1 MQTSEEKTSLS
12 TLSSSF
18 FSQFS
23 FQDLSADVE
32 NVCYDNTKTVEGEE
46 VTYL

>member
-12 TLSSSF
+12 TLSSF
-18 FSQFS
+18 FSQFC